1 MWGARWAGRAAG
13 WCGTRGASLVHR
25 GSRVR
30 RQEAETSLQ
39 SALFILGDNLFL
51 PVDAFPLPC
60 EEYLDGL
67 LYVSFFPN
75 TFLLILFCD
84 LTRSLYSSELI
95 ALTSSEEHWGGG
107 QAACHLSHEIST
119 SMETPIS
126 LLVKLCTPLGR
137 IFSWSVWGGLLSAGT
152 APWILL
158 REE

>member
-1 MWGARWAGRAAG
+1 MGSLKGANRITLLQGLKFAAEF
-13 WCGTRGASLVHR
+13 S
-25 GSRVR
+25 
-30 RQEAETSLQ
+30 
-39 SALFILGDNLFL
+39 F
-51 PVDAFPLPC
+51 
-60 EEYLDGL
+60 
-67 LYVSFFPN
+67 SFFPN